1 MKTIRISSIIW
12 ILVLIVIA
20 CDNNNDERGNSN
32 SAIIGTWIS
41 EDGESTSIRIESGFM
56 YSYEEEEYDFTYT
69 LKGNKLTIIISK
81 ELSVEFYYKIKI
93 EGDIMKATEIE
104 EGGITIFHKKHSN
117 KEDENKSTIATKI
130 IGSWYSADEIL
141 TFNSRGK
148 GLSQELNGD
157 EEISFTYTLTGNK
170 ITIKFSDGNKV
181 TGSVIIYGD
190 EMYITINDDAI
201 KYTKE

>member
-32 SAIIGTWIS
+32 SAIIGIWIS
-41 EDGESTSIRIESGFM
+41 EDGESTFNSDGSGFI
-56 YSYEEEEYDFTYT
+56 YSYEKEEYDFTYT

-81 ELSVEFYYKIKI
+81 ELGVELYYKIKI

-104 EGGITIFHKKHSN
+104 EGGITIFHKKHN
-117 KEDENKSTIATKI
+117 KEDGSKSTIATKI

-148 GLSQELNGD
+148 GVSQELNGD
-157 EEISFTYTLTGNK
+157 DEISFTYTLTGNK
-170 ITIKFSDGNKV
+170 IIIKFSDGNKV
-181 TGSVIIYGD
+181 KGSVIIYGN
-190 EMYITINDDAI
+190 EMYITTNDDAI